1 MSAMQLSLFD
11 LSSPKKSSRPS
22 PKLAV
27 HFASSAHHWQ
37 TPEYIVERAVEVLG
51 AIDLDPCS
59 NSKNAPNAPARLH
72 YTLEEDGLARPWQGR
87 VWMNPPYGRVIGK
100 WIDKL
105 CAEYEGGGVTAAI
118 ALLPARTDTQW
129 FKRLTRY
136 PICLIHG
143 RLHFS
148 GHKNSAPFP
157 SAVVYLGPLLS
168 RFAGTFGAMG
178 AVYTPF
184 GVSDLPPS
192 PIWGGGRL

>member
-1 MSAMQLSLFD
+1 MQLSLFE
-11 LSSPKKSSRPS
+11 LNSPKKSSRPS
-22 PKLAV
+22 TKPPV
-27 HFASSAHHWQ
+27 QHASSQHLWH
-37 TPEYIVERAVEVLG
+37 TPQYILERAIDVLG

-59 NSKNAPNAPARLH
+59 NTKYAPETPARVH
-72 YTLEEDGLARPWQGR
+72 YTLEENGLAYPWQGR
-87 VWMNPPYGRVIGK
+87 VWMNPPYGREIIK

-105 CAEYEGGGVTAAI
+105 CAEYENGGVTAGI

-129 FKRLTRY
+129 FRRLTRY

-143 RLHFS
+143 RLHFT
-148 GHKNSAPFP
+148 GHKSSAPFP

-168 RFAGTFGAMG
+168 RFAGSFGAIG

>member
-1 MSAMQLSLFD
+1 MQLSLFD
-11 LSSPKKSSRPS
+11 LSAPKKAAR
-22 PKLAV
+22 
-27 HFASSAHHWQ
+27 ASSKLPVHAASSVRHWQ
-37 TPEYIVERAVEVLG
+37 TPQFILERAIDVLG
-51 AIDLDPCS
+51 GIDLDPCS
-59 NSKNAPNAPARLH
+59 NSKYAPEAPARVQ

-87 VWMNPPYGRVIGK
+87 VWMNPPHGRAMVR

-105 CAEYEGGGVTAAI
+105 CAEYESGGVTAGI
-118 ALLPARTDTQW
+118 ALLPSRTDTQW

-143 RLHFS
+143 RLRFS
-148 GHKNSAPFP
+148 GQKNNAPFP